1 MSEVVVLKKEE
12 TPSLNLVEGVE
23 EIKRQYLRSRDQRAD

>member
-1 MSEVVVLKKEE
+1 MSEVVLVKKEE
-12 TPSLNLVEGVE
+12 TPSLNLVERVE

>member
-1 MSEVVVLKKEE
+1 MSVVVLVKKEE
-12 TPSLNLVEGVE
+12 TPSLNLVERVE

>member
-12 TPSLNLVEGVE
+12 TPSLNLVERVE
-23 EIKRQYLRSRDQRAD
+23 EIKRAYLRSRNQRAD

>member
-12 TPSLNLVEGVE
+12 TPSLNLVERVE
-23 EIKRQYLRSRDQRAD
+23 EIKRQYLRSRDGRAD

>member
-12 TPSLNLVEGVE
+12 TPSLNLVERVE
-23 EIKRQYLRSRDQRAD
+23 EIKRAILEV

>member
-1 MSEVVVLKKEE
+1 MSEVVFLKKEE
-12 TPSLNLVEGVE
+12 TPSLNLVERVE